1 MYKGMRK
8 WQPFQLSLP
17 GAVGGRLPL
26 IYYYR
31 IHVVLHAPLTQPV
44 LLK

>member
-17 GAVGGRLPL
+17 GAVGGRVA
-26 IYYYR
+26 YR
-31 IHVVLHAPLTQPV
+31 SFIITESTLSYMRL
-44 LLK
+44 